1 MQSWICIIST
11 QSIYSQALWCS
22 VKFFC
27 WTDAAWVGGPLWP
40 PHWQKWC
47 LSLFFVFFS
56 LGWTPT
62 PDSDYPVM
70 YFFFFFLTV
79 QSWFGSLVGVLAVS
93 CSLSWGHEVW
103 ENVCSNCWANIQSVK
118 NGKLFSA
125 KILIYWIN
133 QLLKSDLPT
142 WGQRQKL
149 FLKSTNS
156 WAQQSWFCWN
166 MWAKNKCSSFE
177 LRWKTQVITEETTW
191 KRFSLFASAS
201 LRITVQVKTNQKLN
215 LSFLIL
221 KLH

>member
-1 MQSWICIIST
+1 MRPG
-11 QSIYSQALWCS
+11 
-22 VKFFC
+22 
-27 WTDAAWVGGPLWP
+27 WVVLFDLLTGRSNV
-40 PHWQKWC
+40 C
-47 LSLFFVFFS
+47 LFS
-56 LGWTPT
+56 LCSFLLAGLRHLTLIILFQLCH
-62 PDSDYPVM
+62 V
-70 YFFFFFLTV
+70 FFFLFFTV

-103 ENVCSNCWANIQSVK
+103 EDVCSNCWANIQSVK

-149 FLKSTNS
+149 LLKSTNS

-191 KRFSLFASAS
+191 KRLSLFASAS

-221 KLH
+221 

>member
-1 MQSWICIIST
+1 MLSKVFLLDWCGLGGWSSLTSSLAEVMFVSFLCVLFSW
-11 QSIYSQALWCS
+11 L
-22 VKFFC
+22 
-27 WTDAAWVGGPLWP
+27 
-40 PHWQKWC
+40 
-47 LSLFFVFFS
+47 
-56 LGWTPT
+56 
-62 PDSDYPVM
+62 DSDTWLWLSCHV
-70 YFFFFFLTV
+70 FFFFFLTV

-177 LRWKTQVITEETTW
+177 LRWKT
-191 KRFSLFASAS
+191 
-201 LRITVQVKTNQKLN
+201 
-215 LSFLIL
+215 
-221 KLH
+221 